1 MRIKNLDRVYGGRRD
16 KGRARRQGPSRYINT
31 DPFRLVR
38 LRVELARTQALMV
51 DSVKN
56 KQVLDR
62 IAATLGISVSD
73 LCSSAIREGYEPV
86 DAATREATIAQLEEL
101 AARGTEPKHLI
112 EDLLKVLRSLQ
123 G

>member
-1 MRIKNLDRVYGGRRD
+1 
-16 KGRARRQGPSRYINT
+16 
-31 DPFRLVR
+31 
-38 LRVELARTQALMV
+38 MV
-51 DSVKN
+51 DCVKS

-73 LCSSAIREGYEPV
+73 LCSSAIRESYEPV

-101 AARGTEPKHLI
+101 AARGAEPKHLI